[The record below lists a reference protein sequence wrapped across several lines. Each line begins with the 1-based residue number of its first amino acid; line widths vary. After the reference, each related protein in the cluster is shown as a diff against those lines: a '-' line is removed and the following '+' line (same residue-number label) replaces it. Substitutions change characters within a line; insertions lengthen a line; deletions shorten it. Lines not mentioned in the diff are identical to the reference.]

1 MNRKGALKMNSQ
13 VEVVVIEEGFSFTKE
28 TTEIIPGLVRLEL
41 YREEEAPTDA
51 SLFIGENAIH
61 FGWTS
66 EAERLF
72 NENIDVA
79 EVIELLCVLATPSHY
94 KA

>member
-1 MNRKGALKMNSQ
+1 MTQ

-28 TTEIIPGLVRLEL
+28 TREIIPGIARLEL
-41 YREEEAPTDA
+41 YREESAPTDA

-61 FGWTS
+61 FGWTT
-66 EAERLF
+66 EAELLF